1 MEATINVKVSLEE
14 ATLQKI
20 AQLLGG
26 RPAGVEARPAAGHR
40 PAVPERLD
48 GTKSGAQVG
57 AKSDPTPEPAKAE
70 VSVVQLNGA
79 VVNAMG
85 RGVSQDTLKALLAQE
100 GLSKFSECPADKR
113 SALLDKVNA
122 L

>member
-26 RPAGVEARPAAGHR
+26 RPAGVEARPAAGPR
-40 PAVPERLD
+40 PTVPERLD
-48 GTKSGAQVG
+48 GTKSGDQVG
-57 AKSDPTPEPAKAE
+57 TKSDPTPEPAKAE
-70 VSVVQLNGA
+70 VSVVQLNSA
-79 VVNAMG
+79 VVGAMG
-85 RGVSQDTLKALLAQE
+85 RGVTHDALKALLDE
-100 GLSKFSECPADKR
+100 FGLAKFSNCPADQR
-113 SALLDKVNA
+113 AALLDKVNA